1 MNSAQ
6 NRAVHALFSKTGL
19 IAQKENIVLGIS
31 NGRTIHSREL
41 SHDEASELIKYLK
54 SQDAEEPKA
63 ETMRRKIIA
72 MAHEL
77 HWHKPGTQNVD
88 MKRLDDW
95 CKKNGFKHV
104 ALNSYT
110 LKDLPTLVSQF
121 ETMMKYY
128 LHKI

>member
-6 NRAVHALFSKTGL
+6 NKAVYALFNKTGL

-31 NGRTIHSREL
+31 NGRTPHTREL
-41 SHDEASELIKYLK
+41 SHEESSELIKYLK
-54 SQDAEEPKA
+54 SQDTDEPKA
-63 ETMRRKIIA
+63 EKMRRKIIA

-77 HWHKPGTQNVD
+77 HWHIPGTQKVD
-88 MKRLDDW
+88 MKRLDNW

-121 ETMMKYY
+121 EEVQKYY